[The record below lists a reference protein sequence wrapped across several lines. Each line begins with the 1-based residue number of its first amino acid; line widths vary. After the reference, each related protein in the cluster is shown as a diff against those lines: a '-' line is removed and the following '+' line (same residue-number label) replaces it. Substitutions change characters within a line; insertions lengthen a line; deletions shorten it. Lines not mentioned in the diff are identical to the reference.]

1 MYDFVMF
8 LANSLYGLVS
18 WLDTIVIFDTIS
30 LLRIIFII
38 MLFKL
43 VYLFV
48 GWVCRVR

>member
-8 LANSLYGLVS
+8 LANSLYSLVS
-18 WLDTIVIFDTIS
+18 WLDSIVIFDTIS

-48 GWVCRVR
+48 GWVVRVR